1 MLILCELYSL
11 LNLFCSYCCW
21 DTWAVQRCSFAPPSS
36 PRHTAVTRNVSILK
50 ALRLDASFG
59 YLCFQANGKNEW
71 GKNSLHST
79 NQHISKYSSFTF
91 FAHLLTWST
100 HSAPTALMGCGCTAI
115 IRPLRCALTFL
126 HTVHSWY
133 LSWSH
138 DGTCILRKSF
148 LGAFL
153 SLHMLCLTLL
163 PVTGCSSKQDST
175 RLQVANICKWNHF
188 QLQFQMRVSQQPHQP
203 ASQTFAIRTRLLWDT
218 LHLILGGTE
227 TMFSGSL
234 PSPQWCPS
242 SSHSHFFRIAF
253 FILAIYIYIHMYISV
268 CVCVSCVFLLAIQS
282 QIITWIALH
291 SFSLWWSNLN
301 ARTTNP
307 SSLMQNLKYAPYEVK
322 SCQIPVKFPK
332 SEVFQCH
339 ETITKQNIVLK
350 IKASTDRSTPNPH
363 GIHCHSSILT
373 SISPA
378 IFFDSLESWSS
389 CFVTMEKLCFCLF
402 RKAVLRKVAKR
413 KANDRMFCNMFIQQ
427 RETHFFIQCLW
438 SSKFIEALEMP
449 NSWGI
454 PMKGSEGQRRQGI
467 AMCFRSVRISD
478 WIAIN
483 AWVIMGPCGVALL
496 DFAVEGIEICS
507 LHLLLRPQFD
517 HLPLSRFKSE
527 HTQSRARHWQWAS
540 QKWNLPR
547 EITSLSRM
555 PF

>member
-1 MLILCELYSL
+1 MLILCELYFLCSIFFVHIAAETPELCNAVLLLLRPHQDTQQSHGMSPFWRRFAWMRSLGISVSKQMAKMNEEKKVCIAQINTYQSIQASHSL
-11 LNLFCSYCCW
+11 LIFWYG
-21 DTWAVQRCSFAPPSS
+21 Q
-36 PRHTAVTRNVSILK
+36 
-50 ALRLDASFG
+50 
-59 YLCFQANGKNEW
+59 
-71 GKNSLHST
+71 
-79 NQHISKYSSFTF
+79 
-91 FAHLLTWST
+91 
-100 HSAPTALMGCGCTAI
+100 
-115 IRPLRCALTFL
+115 
-126 HTVHSWY
+126 HTVPQQHSWFAAAQQSSGRSDVHLHFYIHSWY

-138 DGTCILRKSF
+138 DGTCISRKSF

-253 FILAIYIYIHMYISV
+253 YILAIYTYVHICL

-291 SFSLWWSNLN
+291 SFSHWWSNLN

-307 SSLMQNLKYAPYEVK
+307 SSLMQNLKYAPYETK
-322 SCQIPVKFPK
+322 SCQIPG
-332 SEVFQCH
+332 SFQSQKCFNV
-339 ETITKQNIVLK
+339 TKQLRNKTLYWKSKLPPTDPHQIHTE
-350 IKASTDRSTPNPH
+350 STATPPSLLRFLQPV
-363 GIHCHSSILT
+363 SSIRWKADRVAL
-373 SISPA
+373 SQWKNSA
-378 IFFDSLESWSS
+378 SA
-389 CFVTMEKLCFCLF
+389 CFARRFWEKLPNEQQMT
-402 RKAVLRKVAKR
+402 A
-413 KANDRMFCNMFIQQ
+413 RMFCNMKFQQ
-427 RETHFFIQCLW
+427 RETRVFIQCLW

-467 AMCFRSVRISD
+467 AMCFRSVKISG

-483 AWVIMGPCGVALL
+483 A
-496 DFAVEGIEICS
+496 
-507 LHLLLRPQFD
+507 
-517 HLPLSRFKSE
+517 
-527 HTQSRARHWQWAS
+527 
-540 QKWNLPR
+540 
-547 EITSLSRM
+547 
-555 PF
+555 